1 MNSHPTQNEKASGIP
16 EAFIF
21 LAGVCGNRTHQ
32 GQERCPTTG
41 FEDQEHHQA
50 PSTPELLA

>member
-1 MNSHPTQNEKASGIP
+1 MLDKTIP
-16 EAFIF
+16 HKNKKTSEISEA
-21 LAGVCGNRTHQ
+21 LKNMAGVCENRTHH

-50 PSTPELLA
+50 PSTPV